1 MESKYQELL
10 IKIDGRVKEL
20 SYELEND
27 NNTRTEYLSTFFEK
41 CSLKDMSTIFNISS
55 SELLLAL
62 LLEADRKTDANELI
76 DKVKEVKDYID
87 NMTSNALIDI
97 YNIHNDKKTRET
109 LKRIEKDMHSLIK
122 ETDDTNLIN
131 TALINIV
138 LGIKVKDIN
147 ESLGLKL
154 SGYEEFLTFMKLLKI
169 LEIIDKNENLYILLG
184 ITDVCERK
192 EVIDRVTDA
201 REKILGKID
210 DRAMINKILATCIN
224 QKKVEKSLTDLFSYY
239 REIEKEENF
248 KTKTRTKKIYRYI
261 ELKEV
266 LEKESKKKEITNIDY
281 ILDKVLDDDI
291 KRLCLEYIYSHNEK
305 YYEEL
310 YQEYS
315 YKSENPIKKYISYFN
330 TLGINFLEI
339 EEQTQKQ
346 IMAFSLEILKN
357 QIKQLPNISFDKNIL
372 IAISSRNSLPVIEEL
387 NKLLKTNYIDLALL
401 SMNQNIYCDENI
413 FKNLKANI
421 RNLEKAKVNIRE
433 LENKQILLTSNAI
446 LSKNIELLKKLDI
459 SLKGL
464 NNLDML
470 AKEDLVEE
478 ISLFV
483 EIGFETELVKQPA
496 LLNSDKNL
504 VKRILISES
513 VGEDIYD
520 NGYVKESII
529 NKDSFFVSDN
539 EVDQYLFDR
548 DNSNYHSNHVI
559 IFEENSKSP
568 FSYDIEGIK
577 VPKLKVENLSIS
589 LENLVCTSMYSKEEI
604 KVLEKHS
611 KNK

>member
-1 MESKYQELL
+1 MESKYRELL
-10 IKIDGRVKEL
+10 IKIDGRIKEL

-87 NMTSNALIDI
+87 HMAMDELINACGISS
-97 YNIHNDKKTRET
+97 DKQISET
-109 LKRIEKDMHSLIK
+109 LKRIEEAIQNLPK
-122 ETDDTNLIN
+122 TNL
-131 TALINIV
+131 L
-138 LGIKVKDIN
+138 KFMSDKRVKDIN
-147 ESLGLKL
+147 KTLELKL
-154 SGYEEFLTFMKLLKI
+154 SGYEEFLTFMKLLKL
-169 LEIIDKNENLYILLG
+169 LEIIDKNENLYILLF
-184 ITDVCERK
+184 IADIHQEK
-192 EVIDRVTDA
+192 NNDINDY
-201 REKILGKID
+201 EKILSKSYD
-210 DRAMINKILATCIN
+210 QTTINKILATCIN
-224 QKKVEKSLTDLFSYY
+224 QKKVEKSLTNLYSYY

-261 ELKEV
+261 ELKEI

-421 RNLEKAKVNIRE
+421 RTLEKSKVNIRE

-559 IFEENSKSP
+559 IFEENSKSS

>member
-10 IKIDGRVKEL
+10 IKIDGRIKEL

-87 NMTSNALIDI
+87 HMAMDELINACGISS
-97 YNIHNDKKTRET
+97 DKQISET
-109 LKRIEKDMHSLIK
+109 LKRIEESIQNLPK
-122 ETDDTNLIN
+122 TNL
-131 TALINIV
+131 L
-138 LGIKVKDIN
+138 KFMSDKRVKDIN
-147 ESLGLKL
+147 KTLELKL
-154 SGYEEFLTFMKLLKI
+154 SGYEEFLTFMKLLKL
-169 LEIIDKNENLYILLG
+169 LEIIDKNENLYILLF
-184 ITDVCERK
+184 IADIHQE
-192 EVIDRVTDA
+192 INNDINDY
-201 REKILGKID
+201 EKILSKSYD
-210 DRAMINKILATCIN
+210 QTTINKILATCIN
-224 QKKVEKSLTDLFSYY
+224 QKKVEKSLTNLYSYY

-248 KTKTRTKKIYRYI
+248 KTKTSTKNIYRYI
-261 ELKEV
+261 ELKEI

-421 RNLEKAKVNIRE
+421 RTLEKSKVNIRE

-446 LSKNIELLKKLDI
+446 LSKNLELLKKLDI

-478 ISLFV
+478 ISLLI

>member
-10 IKIDGRVKEL
+10 IKIDGRIKEL

-87 NMTSNALIDI
+87 HMAMDELINACGISS
-97 YNIHNDKKTRET
+97 DKQISET
-109 LKRIEKDMHSLIK
+109 LKRIEEAIQNLPK
-122 ETDDTNLIN
+122 TNL
-131 TALINIV
+131 L
-138 LGIKVKDIN
+138 KFMSDKRVKDIN
-147 ESLGLKL
+147 KTLELKL
-154 SGYEEFLTFMKLLKI
+154 SGYEEFLTFMKLLKL
-169 LEIIDKNENLYILLG
+169 LEIIDKNENLYILLF
-184 ITDVCERK
+184 IADIHQEK
-192 EVIDRVTDA
+192 NNDINDY
-201 REKILGKID
+201 EKILSKSYD
-210 DRAMINKILATCIN
+210 QTTINKILATCIN
-224 QKKVEKSLTDLFSYY
+224 QKKVEKSLTNLYSYY

-261 ELKEV
+261 ELKEI

-421 RNLEKAKVNIRE
+421 RTLEKSKVNIRE

-446 LSKNIELLKKLDI
+446 LSKNLELLKKLDI

>member
-10 IKIDGRVKEL
+10 IKIDGRIKEL

-76 DKVKEVKDYID
+76 DKVKKVKDYID
-87 NMTSNALIDI
+87 HMAMDELINACGISS
-97 YNIHNDKKTRET
+97 DKQISET
-109 LKRIEKDMHSLIK
+109 LKRIEEAIQNLPK
-122 ETDDTNLIN
+122 TNL
-131 TALINIV
+131 L
-138 LGIKVKDIN
+138 KFMSDKRVKDIN
-147 ESLGLKL
+147 KTLELKL
-154 SGYEEFLTFMKLLKI
+154 SGYEEFLTFMKLLKL
-169 LEIIDKNENLYILLG
+169 LEIIDKNENLYILLF
-184 ITDVCERK
+184 IADIHQEK
-192 EVIDRVTDA
+192 NNDINDY
-201 REKILGKID
+201 EKILSKSYD
-210 DRAMINKILATCIN
+210 QTTINKILATCIN
-224 QKKVEKSLTDLFSYY
+224 QKKVEKSLTNLYSYY

-261 ELKEV
+261 ELKEI

-421 RNLEKAKVNIRE
+421 RTLEKSKVNIRE

>member
-10 IKIDGRVKEL
+10 LKIDGRVKEL
-20 SYELEND
+20 SSLSEND
-27 NNTRTEYLSTFFEK
+27 NNTRAEYLSAFFEK

-76 DKVKEVKDYID
+76 DKVKEVKNYID
-87 NMTSNALIDI
+87 NMTPDDLIDI
-97 YNIHNDKKTRET
+97 YDIIQDTET
-109 LKRIEKDMHSLIK
+109 SEKLKRIEKDMKSLMK
-122 ETDDTNLIN
+122 ENDETNLLS
-131 TALINIV
+131 TALINVV

-169 LEIIDKNENLYILLG
+169 LKAIDKNENINVLIG
-184 ITDVCERK
+184 IAIIYEEKEETNSFVFTFESLSSDERQ
-192 EVIDRVTDA
+192 ER
-201 REKILGKID
+201 
-210 DRAMINKILATCIN
+210 INKMVAKRVK
-224 QKKVEKSLTDLFSYY
+224 QKYVEKSLTNLYSYY

-261 ELKEV
+261 ELKEI

-346 IMAFSLEILKN
+346 IMAFSLEILKK

-421 RNLEKAKVNIRE
+421 RTLEKSKVNIRE

>member
-10 IKIDGRVKEL
+10 LKIDGRVKEL
-20 SYELEND
+20 SSLSEND
-27 NNTRTEYLSTFFEK
+27 NNTRAEYLSAFFEK

-87 NMTSNALIDI
+87 NMTPDDLIDI
-97 YNIHNDKKTRET
+97 YDIIQDTET
-109 LKRIEKDMHSLIK
+109 SEKLKRIEKDMKSLMK
-122 ETDDTNLIN
+122 ENDETNLLS
-131 TALINIV
+131 TALINVV

-169 LEIIDKNENLYILLG
+169 LKAIDKNENINVLIG
-184 ITDVCERK
+184 IAIIYEEKEETNSFVFTFENLSSDERQ
-192 EVIDRVTDA
+192 ER
-201 REKILGKID
+201 
-210 DRAMINKILATCIN
+210 INKMVAKRVK
-224 QKKVEKSLTDLFSYY
+224 QKYVEKSLTNLYSYY

-261 ELKEV
+261 ELKEI

-421 RNLEKAKVNIRE
+421 RTLEKSKVNIRE
-433 LENKQILLTSNAI
+433 LENKQILLTSNTI
-446 LSKNIELLKKLDI
+446 LSKNLELLKKLDI

>member
-1 MESKYQELL
+1 ME
-10 IKIDGRVKEL
+10 R
-20 SYELEND
+20 
-27 NNTRTEYLSTFFEK
+27 
-41 CSLKDMSTIFNISS
+41 
-55 SELLLAL
+55 
-62 LLEADRKTDANELI
+62 
-76 DKVKEVKDYID
+76 
-87 NMTSNALIDI
+87 
-97 YNIHNDKKTRET
+97 
-109 LKRIEKDMHSLIK
+109 
-122 ETDDTNLIN
+122 
-131 TALINIV
+131 IV
-138 LGIKVKDIN
+138 LG
-147 ESLGLKL
+147 
-154 SGYEEFLTFMKLLKI
+154 SGKT
-169 LEIIDKNENLYILLG
+169 YIMEYTG
-184 ITDVCERK
+184 TIPED
-192 EVIDRVTDA
+192 
-201 REKILGKID
+201 
-210 DRAMINKILATCIN
+210 
-224 QKKVEKSLTDLFSYY
+224 S
-239 REIEKEENF
+239 EIEKEENF

-261 ELKEV
+261 ELKEI

-421 RNLEKAKVNIRE
+421 RILEKSKVNIRE

>member
-10 IKIDGRVKEL
+10 IKIDGRIKEL

-76 DKVKEVKDYID
+76 DKVKKVKDYID
-87 NMTSNALIDI
+87 HMAMDELINACGISS
-97 YNIHNDKKTRET
+97 DKQISET
-109 LKRIEKDMHSLIK
+109 LKRIEEAIQNLPK
-122 ETDDTNLIN
+122 TNL
-131 TALINIV
+131 L
-138 LGIKVKDIN
+138 KFMSDKRVKDIN
-147 ESLGLKL
+147 KTLELKL
-154 SGYEEFLTFMKLLKI
+154 SGYEEFLTFMKLLKL
-169 LEIIDKNENLYILLG
+169 LEIIDKNENLYILLF
-184 ITDVCERK
+184 IADIHQEK
-192 EVIDRVTDA
+192 NNDINDY
-201 REKILGKID
+201 EKILSKSYD
-210 DRAMINKILATCIN
+210 QTTINKILATCIN
-224 QKKVEKSLTDLFSYY
+224 QKKVEKSLTNLYSYY

-261 ELKEV
+261 ELKEI

-357 QIKQLPNISFDKNIL
+357 QIKHLPNISFDKNIL

-401 SMNQNIYCDENI
+401 SMNQNIYCDENV

-421 RNLEKAKVNIRE
+421 RTLEKSKVNIRE

-446 LSKNIELLKKLDI
+446 LSKNLELLKKLDI

-496 LLNSDKNL
+496 LLNSYKNL

>member
-10 IKIDGRVKEL
+10 IKIDGRIKEL

-87 NMTSNALIDI
+87 HMAMDELINACGISS
-97 YNIHNDKKTRET
+97 DKQISET
-109 LKRIEKDMHSLIK
+109 LKRIEEAIQNLPK
-122 ETDDTNLIN
+122 TNL
-131 TALINIV
+131 L
-138 LGIKVKDIN
+138 KFMSDKRVKDIN
-147 ESLGLKL
+147 KTLELKL
-154 SGYEEFLTFMKLLKI
+154 SGYEEFLTFMKLLKL
-169 LEIIDKNENLYILLG
+169 LEIIDKNENLYILLF
-184 ITDVCERK
+184 IADIHQEK
-192 EVIDRVTDA
+192 NNDINDY
-201 REKILGKID
+201 EKILSKSYD
-210 DRAMINKILATCIN
+210 QTTINKILATCIN
-224 QKKVEKSLTDLFSYY
+224 QKKVEKSLTNLYSYY

-261 ELKEV
+261 ELKEI

-421 RNLEKAKVNIRE
+421 RTLEKSKVNIRE

-520 NGYVKESII
+520 NDYVKESII

>member
-10 IKIDGRVKEL
+10 IKIDGRIKEL

-76 DKVKEVKDYID
+76 DKVKKVKDYID
-87 NMTSNALIDI
+87 HMAMDELINACGISS
-97 YNIHNDKKTRET
+97 DKQISET
-109 LKRIEKDMHSLIK
+109 LKRIEEAIQNLPK
-122 ETDDTNLIN
+122 TNL
-131 TALINIV
+131 L
-138 LGIKVKDIN
+138 KFMSDKRVKDIN
-147 ESLGLKL
+147 KTLELKL
-154 SGYEEFLTFMKLLKI
+154 SGYEEFLTFMKLLKL
-169 LEIIDKNENLYILLG
+169 LEIIDKNENLYILLF
-184 ITDVCERK
+184 IADIHQEK
-192 EVIDRVTDA
+192 NNDINDY
-201 REKILGKID
+201 EKILSKSYD
-210 DRAMINKILATCIN
+210 QTTINKILATCIN
-224 QKKVEKSLTDLFSYY
+224 QKKVEKSLTNLYSYY
-239 REIEKEENF
+239 REIEKEKNF

-261 ELKEV
+261 ELKEI

-421 RNLEKAKVNIRE
+421 RTLEKSKVNIRE

>member
-1 MESKYQELL
+1 MESKFQELL
-10 IKIDGRVKEL
+10 LKIDGRIKEL

-27 NNTRTEYLSTFFEK
+27 NNTRAEYLNTFFEK

-87 NMTSNALIDI
+87 NMAIDELINACSISNNKQIS
-97 YNIHNDKKTRET
+97 ET
-109 LKRIEKDMHSLIK
+109 LKKIEEAIQNLPK
-122 ETDDTNLIN
+122 TNL
-131 TALINIV
+131 L
-138 LGIKVKDIN
+138 KFMSDKRVKDIN
-147 ESLGLKL
+147 KTLELKL
-154 SGYEEFLTFMKLLKI
+154 SGYEEFLTFMKLLKL
-169 LEIIDKNENLYILLG
+169 LEIIDKNDNLYILLF
-184 ITDVCERK
+184 IADIHQEK
-192 EVIDRVTDA
+192 NNDINDY
-201 REKILGKID
+201 EKILSKKYD
-210 DRAMINKILATCIN
+210 QTTINKILATCIN
-224 QKKVEKSLTDLFSYY
+224 QKKVEKALTNLYSYY

-261 ELKEV
+261 ELKEI

-372 IAISSRNSLPVIEEL
+372 IAISSKNSLPIIEEV
-387 NKLLKTNYIDLALL
+387 NKLLKTNYIDLSLL

-421 RNLEKAKVNIRE
+421 RTLEKSKVNIRE

-446 LSKNIELLKKLDI
+446 LSRNLELLKKLGI

-504 VKRILISES
+504 VKRILISEF

-548 DNSNYHSNHVI
+548 DNSNYHSDHVI

-577 VPKLKVENLSIS
+577 IPKLKVENLSIS

>member
-10 IKIDGRVKEL
+10 IKIDGRIKEL

-87 NMTSNALIDI
+87 HMAMDELINACGISS
-97 YNIHNDKKTRET
+97 DKQISET
-109 LKRIEKDMHSLIK
+109 LKRIEEAIQNLPK
-122 ETDDTNLIN
+122 TNLLKFMSDKRVKNIN
-131 TALINIV
+131 KTL
-138 LGIKVKDIN
+138 
-147 ESLGLKL
+147 ELKL
-154 SGYEEFLTFMKLLKI
+154 SGYEEFLTFMKLLKL
-169 LEIIDKNENLYILLG
+169 LEIIDKNENLYILLF
-184 ITDVCERK
+184 IADIHQEK
-192 EVIDRVTDA
+192 NNDINDY
-201 REKILGKID
+201 EKILSKSYD
-210 DRAMINKILATCIN
+210 QTTINKILATCIN
-224 QKKVEKSLTDLFSYY
+224 QKKVEKSLTNLYSYY

-261 ELKEV
+261 ELKEI

-421 RNLEKAKVNIRE
+421 RTLEKSKVNIRE

-446 LSKNIELLKKLDI
+446 LSKNLELLKKLDI

-548 DNSNYHSNHVI
+548 DNSNYHSSHVI

>member
-10 IKIDGRVKEL
+10 IKIDGRIKEL

-87 NMTSNALIDI
+87 HMAMDELINACGISS
-97 YNIHNDKKTRET
+97 DKQISET
-109 LKRIEKDMHSLIK
+109 LKRIEEAIQNLPK
-122 ETDDTNLIN
+122 TNL
-131 TALINIV
+131 L
-138 LGIKVKDIN
+138 KFMSDKRVKDIN
-147 ESLGLKL
+147 KTLELKL
-154 SGYEEFLTFMKLLKI
+154 SGYEEFLTFMKLLKL
-169 LEIIDKNENLYILLG
+169 LEIIDKNENLYILLF
-184 ITDVCERK
+184 IADIHQEK
-192 EVIDRVTDA
+192 NNDINDY
-201 REKILGKID
+201 EKILSKSYD
-210 DRAMINKILATCIN
+210 QTTINKILATCIN
-224 QKKVEKSLTDLFSYY
+224 QKKVEKSLTNLYSYY

-261 ELKEV
+261 ELKEI

-330 TLGINFLEI
+330 TLGINFLET

-421 RNLEKAKVNIRE
+421 RTLEKSKVNIRE

-446 LSKNIELLKKLDI
+446 LSKNLELLKKLDI

-478 ISLFV
+478 ISLLV

-548 DNSNYHSNHVI
+548 DNSNYHSNRVI

-589 LENLVCTSMYSKEEI
+589 LKNLVCTSMYSKEEI

>member
-10 IKIDGRVKEL
+10 IKIDGRIKEL

-87 NMTSNALIDI
+87 HMAMDELINACGISS
-97 YNIHNDKKTRET
+97 DKQISET
-109 LKRIEKDMHSLIK
+109 LKRIEEAIQNLPK
-122 ETDDTNLIN
+122 TNL
-131 TALINIV
+131 L
-138 LGIKVKDIN
+138 KFMSDKRVKDIN
-147 ESLGLKL
+147 KTLELKL
-154 SGYEEFLTFMKLLKI
+154 SGYEEFLTFMKLLKL
-169 LEIIDKNENLYILLG
+169 LEIIDKNENLYILLF
-184 ITDVCERK
+184 IADIHQEK
-192 EVIDRVTDA
+192 NNDINDY
-201 REKILGKID
+201 EKILSKSYD
-210 DRAMINKILATCIN
+210 QTTINKILATCIN
-224 QKKVEKSLTDLFSYY
+224 QKKVEKSLTNLYSYY

-261 ELKEV
+261 ELKEI
-266 LEKESKKKEITNIDY
+266 LKKESKKKEITNIDY

-330 TLGINFLEI
+330 TLGINFLET

-421 RNLEKAKVNIRE
+421 RTLEKSKVNIRE

-446 LSKNIELLKKLDI
+446 LSKNLELLKKLDI

-478 ISLFV
+478 ISLLV

-548 DNSNYHSNHVI
+548 DNSNYHSNRVI

-589 LENLVCTSMYSKEEI
+589 LKNLVCTSMYSKEEI

>member
-10 IKIDGRVKEL
+10 IKIDGRIKEL

-87 NMTSNALIDI
+87 HMAMDELINACGISS
-97 YNIHNDKKTRET
+97 DKQISET
-109 LKRIEKDMHSLIK
+109 LKRIEEAIQNLPK
-122 ETDDTNLIN
+122 TNL
-131 TALINIV
+131 L
-138 LGIKVKDIN
+138 KFMSDKRVKDIN
-147 ESLGLKL
+147 KTLELKL
-154 SGYEEFLTFMKLLKI
+154 SGYEEFLTFMKLLKL
-169 LEIIDKNENLYILLG
+169 LEIIDKNENLYILLF
-184 ITDVCERK
+184 IADIHQEK
-192 EVIDRVTDA
+192 NNDINDY
-201 REKILGKID
+201 EKILSKSYD
-210 DRAMINKILATCIN
+210 QTTINKILATCIN
-224 QKKVEKSLTDLFSYY
+224 QKKVEKSLTNLYSYY

-261 ELKEV
+261 ELKEI

-305 YYEEL
+305 YYKEL

-357 QIKQLPNISFDKNIL
+357 QIKQLPNISFDKKIL

-421 RNLEKAKVNIRE
+421 RTLEKSKVNIRE

-446 LSKNIELLKKLDI
+446 LSKNLELLKKLDI

>member
-10 IKIDGRVKEL
+10 IKIDGRIKEL

-87 NMTSNALIDI
+87 HMAMDELINACGISS
-97 YNIHNDKKTRET
+97 DKQISET
-109 LKRIEKDMHSLIK
+109 LKRIEESIQNLPK
-122 ETDDTNLIN
+122 TNL
-131 TALINIV
+131 L
-138 LGIKVKDIN
+138 KFMSDKRVKDIN
-147 ESLGLKL
+147 KTLELKL
-154 SGYEEFLTFMKLLKI
+154 SGYEEFLTFMKLLKL
-169 LEIIDKNENLYILLG
+169 LEIIDKNENLYILLF
-184 ITDVCERK
+184 IADIHQEK
-192 EVIDRVTDA
+192 NNDINDY
-201 REKILGKID
+201 EKILSKIYD
-210 DRAMINKILATCIN
+210 QTTINKILATCIN
-224 QKKVEKSLTDLFSYY
+224 QKKVEKSLTNLYSYY

-261 ELKEV
+261 ELKEI

-421 RNLEKAKVNIRE
+421 RTLEKSKVNIRE
-433 LENKQILLTSNAI
+433 LENKQILLTLNAI

-478 ISLFV
+478 ISLLI

>member
-10 IKIDGRVKEL
+10 IKIDGRIKEL

-87 NMTSNALIDI
+87 HMAMDELINACGISS
-97 YNIHNDKKTRET
+97 DKQISET
-109 LKRIEKDMHSLIK
+109 LKRIEEAIQNLPK
-122 ETDDTNLIN
+122 TNL
-131 TALINIV
+131 L
-138 LGIKVKDIN
+138 KFMSDKRVKDIN
-147 ESLGLKL
+147 KTLELKL
-154 SGYEEFLTFMKLLKI
+154 SGYEEFLTFMKLLKL
-169 LEIIDKNENLYILLG
+169 LEIIDKNENLYILLF
-184 ITDVCERK
+184 IADIHQEK
-192 EVIDRVTDA
+192 NNDINDY
-201 REKILGKID
+201 EKILSKSYD
-210 DRAMINKILATCIN
+210 QTTINKILATCIN
-224 QKKVEKSLTDLFSYY
+224 QKKVEKSLTNLYSYY

-261 ELKEV
+261 ELKEI

-291 KRLCLEYIYSHNEK
+291 KILCLEYIYSHNEK

-421 RNLEKAKVNIRE
+421 RTLEKSKVNIRE
-433 LENKQILLTSNAI
+433 LENKQILLTLNAI

-520 NGYVKESII
+520 NDYVKESII

>member
-10 IKIDGRVKEL
+10 LKIDGRVKEL
-20 SYELEND
+20 SYESEND
-27 NNTRTEYLSTFFEK
+27 NNTRAEYLSAFFEK
-41 CSLKDMSTIFNISS
+41 CSLKDMSTIFNISN

-76 DKVKEVKDYID
+76 DKGKEVKNYID
-87 NMTSNALIDI
+87 HMTSDELIDI
-97 YNIHNDKKTRET
+97 YDVIQDKETSKT
-109 LKRIEKDMHSLIK
+109 LKRIEKDMKSLIQK
-122 ETDDTNLIN
+122 NDETNLLS
-131 TALINIV
+131 TALSYVV
-138 LGIKVKDIN
+138 LGVKVKDIN
-147 ESLGLKL
+147 ENLGLKL
-154 SGYEEFLTFMKLLKI
+154 SGYEEFLTFMKLLKL
-169 LEIIDKNENLYILLG
+169 LEVIDKNENINLLIG
-184 ITDVCERK
+184 I
-192 EVIDRVTDA
+192 
-201 REKILGKID
+201 
-210 DRAMINKILATCIN
+210 AMIYEEKEEMDSFVFTFGSLSSDERQERINKMVAKRVK
-224 QKKVEKSLTDLFSYY
+224 QKYVEKSLTNLYSYY
-239 REIEKEENF
+239 REIEKEENS
-248 KTKTRTKKIYRYI
+248 KTKTRTKKIYRYA
-261 ELKEV
+261 ELKEI

-281 ILDKVLDDDI
+281 ILDKALDDDI

-305 YYEEL
+305 YYEEI

-339 EEQTQKQ
+339 DEQMQKQ
-346 IMAFSLEILKN
+346 IMAFSLETLKK

-372 IAISSRNSLPVIEEL
+372 IAISSKNSLPVIEEV
-387 NKLLKTNYIDLALL
+387 NKLLKTNYIDLNLL

-421 RNLEKAKVNIRE
+421 KTLEKAKVNIRE
-433 LENKQILLTSNAI
+433 LENKQILLTPNAI
-446 LSKNIELLKKLDI
+446 LSKNLELLKKLTI

-483 EIGFETELVKQPA
+483 EIGFEKELVKQPA

-513 VGEDIYD
+513 IGEDIYD

-529 NKDSFFVSDN
+529 NKDSFFVTDN
-539 EVDQYLFDR
+539 EVDYYLFDR
-548 DNSNYHSNHVI
+548 DNSNYHSNCVI
-559 IFEENSKSP
+559 TFEENSKSP

>member
-1 MESKYQELL
+1 MENKYQELL
-10 IKIDGRVKEL
+10 LKIDGRVKEL
-20 SYELEND
+20 SSLSEND
-27 NNTRTEYLSTFFEK
+27 NNTRAEYLSAFFEK

-76 DKVKEVKDYID
+76 DKVKEVKNYID
-87 NMTSNALIDI
+87 NMTSDDLIDI
-97 YNIHNDKKTRET
+97 YDIIQDTET
-109 LKRIEKDMHSLIK
+109 SEKLKRIEKDMKSLMK
-122 ETDDTNLIN
+122 ENDETNLLS
-131 TALINIV
+131 TALINVV

-169 LEIIDKNENLYILLG
+169 LKAIDKNENINVLIG
-184 ITDVCERK
+184 IAIIYEEKEETNSFVFTFESLSSDERQ
-192 EVIDRVTDA
+192 ER
-201 REKILGKID
+201 
-210 DRAMINKILATCIN
+210 INKMVAKRVK
-224 QKKVEKSLTDLFSYY
+224 QKYVEKSLTNLYSYY

-261 ELKEV
+261 ELKEI

-281 ILDKVLDDDI
+281 VLDKILDDDI

-346 IMAFSLEILKN
+346 IMAFSLEILKK

-401 SMNQNIYCDENI
+401 SMNQNIYCDENV
-413 FKNLKANI
+413 FKNLKGNI
-421 RNLEKAKVNIRE
+421 RTLEKSKVNIRE

-446 LSKNIELLKKLDI
+446 LSKNLELLKKLDI

-577 VPKLKVENLSIS
+577 VSKLKVENLSIS

>member
-10 IKIDGRVKEL
+10 IKIDGRIKEL

-87 NMTSNALIDI
+87 HMAMDELINACGISS
-97 YNIHNDKKTRET
+97 DKQISET
-109 LKRIEKDMHSLIK
+109 LKRIEEAIQNLPK
-122 ETDDTNLIN
+122 TNLLKFMSDKRVKNIN
-131 TALINIV
+131 KTL
-138 LGIKVKDIN
+138 
-147 ESLGLKL
+147 ELKL
-154 SGYEEFLTFMKLLKI
+154 SGYEEFLTFMKLLKL
-169 LEIIDKNENLYILLG
+169 LEIIDKNENLYILLF
-184 ITDVCERK
+184 IADIHQEK
-192 EVIDRVTDA
+192 NNDINDY
-201 REKILGKID
+201 EKILSKSYD
-210 DRAMINKILATCIN
+210 QTTINKILATCIN
-224 QKKVEKSLTDLFSYY
+224 QKKVEKSLTNLYSYY

-261 ELKEV
+261 ELKEI

-346 IMAFSLEILKN
+346 IMVFSLEILKN
-357 QIKQLPNISFDKNIL
+357 QIKKLPNISFDKNIL

-421 RNLEKAKVNIRE
+421 RTLEKAKVNIRE

>member
-10 IKIDGRVKEL
+10 IKIDGRIKEL

-87 NMTSNALIDI
+87 HMAMDELINTCGI
-97 YNIHNDKKTRET
+97 SSDKQISET
-109 LKRIEKDMHSLIK
+109 LKRIEEAIQNLPK
-122 ETDDTNLIN
+122 TNL
-131 TALINIV
+131 L
-138 LGIKVKDIN
+138 KFMSDKRVKDIN
-147 ESLGLKL
+147 KTLELKL
-154 SGYEEFLTFMKLLKI
+154 SGYEEFLTFMKLLKL
-169 LEIIDKNENLYILLG
+169 LEIIDKNENLYILLF
-184 ITDVCERK
+184 IADIHQEK
-192 EVIDRVTDA
+192 NNDINDY
-201 REKILGKID
+201 EKILSKSYD
-210 DRAMINKILATCIN
+210 QTTINKILATCIN
-224 QKKVEKSLTDLFSYY
+224 QKKVEKSLTNLYSYY

-261 ELKEV
+261 ELKEI
-266 LEKESKKKEITNIDY
+266 LKKESKKKEITNIDY

-330 TLGINFLEI
+330 TLGINFLET

-421 RNLEKAKVNIRE
+421 RTLEKSKVNIRE

-446 LSKNIELLKKLDI
+446 LSKNLELLKKLDI

-478 ISLFV
+478 ISLLV

-548 DNSNYHSNHVI
+548 DNSNYHSNRVI

-589 LENLVCTSMYSKEEI
+589 LKNLVCTSMYSKEEI

>member
-10 IKIDGRVKEL
+10 IKIDGRIKEL

-87 NMTSNALIDI
+87 HMAMDELINACDI
-97 YNIHNDKKTRET
+97 SSDKQISET

-154 SGYEEFLTFMKLLKI
+154 SGYEEFLTFMKLLKL
-169 LEIIDKNENLYILLG
+169 LEIIDKNENLDILLG

-201 REKILGKID
+201 REKILSKSYD
-210 DRAMINKILATCIN
+210 QTTINKILATCIN
-224 QKKVEKSLTDLFSYY
+224 QKKVEKSLTNLYSYY

-346 IMAFSLEILKN
+346 IMAFSLKN

-421 RNLEKAKVNIRE
+421 RTLEKSKVNIRE

-464 NNLDML
+464 NSLDML

>member
-10 IKIDGRVKEL
+10 IKIDGRIKEL

-76 DKVKEVKDYID
+76 DKVKKVKDYID
-87 NMTSNALIDI
+87 HMAMDELINACGISS
-97 YNIHNDKKTRET
+97 DKQISET
-109 LKRIEKDMHSLIK
+109 LKRIEEAIQNLPK
-122 ETDDTNLIN
+122 TNL
-131 TALINIV
+131 L
-138 LGIKVKDIN
+138 KFMSDKRVKDIN
-147 ESLGLKL
+147 KTLELKL
-154 SGYEEFLTFMKLLKI
+154 SGYEEFLTFMKLLKL
-169 LEIIDKNENLYILLG
+169 LEIIDKNENLYILLF
-184 ITDVCERK
+184 IADIHQEK
-192 EVIDRVTDA
+192 NNDINDY
-201 REKILGKID
+201 EKILSKSYD
-210 DRAMINKILATCIN
+210 QTTINKILATCIN
-224 QKKVEKSLTDLFSYY
+224 QKKVEKSLTNLYSYY

-261 ELKEV
+261 ELKEI

-387 NKLLKTNYIDLALL
+387 NKLLKTNYIDLTLL

-421 RNLEKAKVNIRE
+421 RTLEKSKVNIRE

>member
-10 IKIDGRVKEL
+10 IKIDGRIKEL

-87 NMTSNALIDI
+87 HMAMDELINACGISS
-97 YNIHNDKKTRET
+97 DKQISET
-109 LKRIEKDMHSLIK
+109 LKRIEEAIQNLPK
-122 ETDDTNLIN
+122 TNL
-131 TALINIV
+131 L
-138 LGIKVKDIN
+138 KFMSDKRVKDIN
-147 ESLGLKL
+147 KTLELKL
-154 SGYEEFLTFMKLLKI
+154 SGYEEFLTFMKLLKL
-169 LEIIDKNENLYILLG
+169 LEIIDKNENLYILLF
-184 ITDVCERK
+184 IADIHQEK
-192 EVIDRVTDA
+192 NNDINDY
-201 REKILGKID
+201 EKILSKSYD
-210 DRAMINKILATCIN
+210 QTTINKILATCIN
-224 QKKVEKSLTDLFSYY
+224 QKKVEKSLTNLYSYY

-261 ELKEV
+261 ELKEI

-310 YQEYS
+310 YHEYS

-421 RNLEKAKVNIRE
+421 RTLEKSKVNIRE

-446 LSKNIELLKKLDI
+446 LSKNLELLKKLDI

>member
-10 IKIDGRVKEL
+10 IKIDGRIKEL

-87 NMTSNALIDI
+87 HMAMDELINACGISS
-97 YNIHNDKKTRET
+97 DKQISET
-109 LKRIEKDMHSLIK
+109 LKRIEESIQNLPK
-122 ETDDTNLIN
+122 TNL
-131 TALINIV
+131 L
-138 LGIKVKDIN
+138 KFMSDKRVKDIN
-147 ESLGLKL
+147 KTLELKL
-154 SGYEEFLTFMKLLKI
+154 SGYEEFLTFMKLLKL
-169 LEIIDKNENLYILLG
+169 LEIIDKNENLYILLF
-184 ITDVCERK
+184 IADIHQEK
-192 EVIDRVTDA
+192 NNDINDY
-201 REKILGKID
+201 EKILSKSYD
-210 DRAMINKILATCIN
+210 QTTINKILATCIN
-224 QKKVEKSLTDLFSYY
+224 QKKVEKSLTNLYSYY

-261 ELKEV
+261 ELKEI

-421 RNLEKAKVNIRE
+421 RTLEKSKVNIRE

-446 LSKNIELLKKLDI
+446 LSKNLELLKKLDI

-478 ISLFV
+478 ISLLI

-520 NGYVKESII
+520 NDYVKESII

>member
-10 IKIDGRVKEL
+10 IKIDGRIKEL

-87 NMTSNALIDI
+87 HMAMDELINACGISS
-97 YNIHNDKKTRET
+97 DKQISET
-109 LKRIEKDMHSLIK
+109 LKRIEEAIQNLPK
-122 ETDDTNLIN
+122 TNLLKFMSDKRVKNIN
-131 TALINIV
+131 KTL
-138 LGIKVKDIN
+138 
-147 ESLGLKL
+147 ELKL
-154 SGYEEFLTFMKLLKI
+154 SGYEEFLTFMKLLKL
-169 LEIIDKNENLYILLG
+169 LEIIDKNENLYILLF
-184 ITDVCERK
+184 IADIHQEK
-192 EVIDRVTDA
+192 NNDINDY
-201 REKILGKID
+201 EKILSKSYD
-210 DRAMINKILATCIN
+210 QTTINKILATCIN
-224 QKKVEKSLTDLFSYY
+224 QKKVEKSLTNLYSYY

-261 ELKEV
+261 ELKEI

-401 SMNQNIYCDENI
+401 SMNQNIYCDENV

-421 RNLEKAKVNIRE
+421 RTLEKSKVNIRE

-446 LSKNIELLKKLDI
+446 LSKNLELLKKLDI

-548 DNSNYHSNHVI
+548 DNSNYHSNRVI